1 MVKPFAQFEGHY
13 VNRLDTTKAAIVVI
27 DIQNDFC
34 HSRGYQG
41 LRGRDVGRV
50 QSVVGRI
57 EEFTREA
64 RELGVPVVFMQ
75 NLHDPESDTHE
86 WRARH
91 LEPRASQS
99 CLPGTWGAE
108 FFTLVPQPQDHVL
121 PKARYSAFTNTGL
134 EALLRSLNRT
144 SLFFCGTATSI
155 CVETSLRD
163 ATCLDFL
170 VTLVEDCC
178 GDYSEIA
185 HNNTVRSVASGFGAV
200 TPSKH
205 VMEGLRT
212 SAGHG

>member
-1 MVKPFAQFEGHY
+1 M
-13 VNRLDTTKAAIVVI
+13 NRFDAAKAAIVVI

-34 HSRGYQG
+34 HRSGYQG
-41 LRGRDVGRV
+41 LRGKDVGRV
-50 QSVVGRI
+50 QMAVARI
-57 EEFTREA
+57 EEFIREA
-64 RELGVPVVFMQ
+64 RDLRVPVIFMQ
-75 NLHDPESDTHE
+75 NLHDPQSDKEE

-108 FFTLVPQPQDHVL
+108 FFALEPQPGDHVL
-121 PKARYSAFTNTGL
+121 PKTRYSAFTKTGL
-134 EALLRSLNRT
+134 ENLLRSLNRT

-178 GDYSEIA
+178 ADYSEIA
-185 HNNTVRSVASGFGAV
+185 HNNSVKAVANGFGAV
-200 TPSKH
+200 TRSKQ
-205 VMEGLRT
+205 VIEGLQLP
-212 SAGHG
+212 ALHG

>member
-1 MVKPFAQFEGHY
+1 MK
-13 VNRLDTTKAAIVVI
+13 RLDPMKAAIVVI

-50 QSVVGRI
+50 QSIVGRI
-57 EEFTREA
+57 EEFTRDA

-75 NLHDPESDTHE
+75 NLHDPETDTDE

-91 LEPRASQS
+91 LKSRDSQS

-108 FFTLVPQPQDHVL
+108 FFTLVPQPRDHVL
-121 PKARYSAFTNTGL
+121 SKARYSAFTNTGL
-134 EALLRSLNRT
+134 EELLRSLNRT

-170 VTLVEDCC
+170 VTLVDDCC
-178 GDYSEIA
+178 ADYSEIA
-185 HNNTVRSVASGFGAV
+185 HNNAVRAVASGFGAV
-200 TPSKH
+200 TQSKH
-205 VMEGLRT
+205 VIEGLRV
-212 SAGHG
+212 SAECD